1 MQLTD
6 HIYLVGGGPFTGFG
20 LTSGPDC
27 HIYLIDGGDELALV
41 DSGLGVGGDF
51 ERLVENITD
60 HGFDPGDIAT
70 VALTHYHGDH
80 AGGAARAQREFEA
93 TLAIHADAA
102 DPLEAADESAT
113 GLEAARAAGVFPAGA
128 RLEECSVGMRLEDGD
143 EITVGELTL
152 RFIATPG
159 HARGHGSYLLE
170 GTQTAGLFTG
180 DALFWAGRILL
191 QAVPDCDLQDS
202 IESLRRLASLE
213 FEGFF
218 PGHGALSVEGG
229 QVHAAMAKAEIDAL
243 GVPRNIV

>member
-27 HIYLIDGGDELALV
+27 HVYLIDGGDELALV
-41 DSGLGVGGDF
+41 DSGLGLESDF
-51 ERLVENITD
+51 ERLIENVSN

-93 TLAIHADAA
+93 TLAIHVDAA
-102 DPLEAADESAT
+102 EPLEAADEIAT
-113 GLEAARAAGVFPAGA
+113 GLEAALVAGVFPGEA

-159 HARGHGSYLLE
+159 HARGHGSYHLE
-170 GTQTAGLFTG
+170 GSRTSALFTG
-180 DALFWAGRILL
+180 DALFWAGRVLL

-218 PGHGALSVEGG
+218 PGHGALAVSGG
-229 QVHAAMAKAEIDAL
+229 QVHAAMAKAEIDVL
-243 GVPRNIV
+243 GVPKNIV